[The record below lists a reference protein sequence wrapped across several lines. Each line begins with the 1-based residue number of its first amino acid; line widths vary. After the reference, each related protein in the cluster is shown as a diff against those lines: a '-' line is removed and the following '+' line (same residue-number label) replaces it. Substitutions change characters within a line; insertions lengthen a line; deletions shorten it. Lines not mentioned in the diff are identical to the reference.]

1 MTSDVPSDGGR
12 LRRAVAVLCLV
23 QVLVALE
30 FSIANVA
37 LPTLAQDFAVP
48 ARDLQWVLS
57 GYALAYGST
66 LLCGGRFADVHGPR
80 RTLLAGLACFSAAS
94 VAAALTPT
102 FALLIVFRVAQGMAA
117 AVATPAALAL
127 VTTLCTGPRRTA
139 ALAWWGAGASLG
151 FAAGA
156 ALGGVLTQLAG
167 WPAVFW
173 ACGLLAAVTAALARR
188 LVPETPTRADAG
200 PDVLGSLLLAVGAAA
215 GITTLSLVPEASEHG
230 WRVAGLAAASVG
242 VGAVFLRRDN
252 RRAAP
257 LLPRRFLLR
266 GPVLRANLAGS
277 WAAAAG
283 GSMVYFAASFMQHA
297 LGWSDALTGVALLP
311 DAAAAALGA
320 RAAGPL
326 HRRLGTTGACV
337 TGLAAIA
344 AGMALLAGTP
354 LTGLAPAWVVAGT
367 CLTGFGLVLVAV
379 VTAVA
384 ATAEL
389 NADEH
394 GVSGG
399 LLITTQQLGVSL
411 GLAVLLVAGQLAADS
426 PLSVHGTRICL
437 LAGGVLAALG
447 CAAVPLLRG
456 PAAAGPSAG
465 PTSVPTA
472 DPSPGR
478 PRTSSVDR

>member
-1 MTSDVPSDGGR
+1 MTSDLPARDGR
-12 LRRAVAVLCLV
+12 LRPAVAVLCLV

-66 LLCGGRFADVHGPR
+66 LLCGGRLADVYGPR
-80 RTLLAGLACFSAAS
+80 RTLLAGLACFTAAS
-94 VAAALTPT
+94 VAAAVTPT
-102 FALLIVFRVAQGMAA
+102 FALLIAFRVAQGTAA
-117 AVATPAALAL
+117 AAATPAALAL
-127 VTTLCTGPRRTA
+127 ITTLCTGPRRTA

-173 ACGLLAAVTAALARR
+173 ACALLAAVTAALTRR
-188 LVPETPTRADAG
+188 LVPETPARAEAS
-200 PDVLGSLLLAVGAAA
+200 PDVPGALLLAVSAATVIATLSLLPEASAHAWRVAALALAAA
-215 GITTLSLVPEASEHG
+215 GT
-230 WRVAGLAAASVG
+230 
-242 VGAVFLRRDN
+242 GAVFLRRDG
-252 RRAAP
+252 RRPAP

-266 GPVLRANLAGS
+266 PHVLRANLAGA

-326 HRRLGTTGACV
+326 HRRLGTTRACV

-344 AGMALLAGTP
+344 AGMALLAATP
-354 LTGLAPAWVVAGT
+354 LTGLAAVWVLAAT

-394 GVSGG
+394 GLSGG

-426 PLSVHGTRICL
+426 PLSVHGTRTCL

-447 CAAVPLLRG
+447 CAAVLLLRG
-456 PAAAGPSAG
+456 AAGTAAGAGAGPAAEPAAEGEA
-465 PTSVPTA
+465 
-472 DPSPGR
+472 R
-478 PRTSSVDR
+478 PAT

>member
-1 MTSDVPSDGGR
+1 MTSDLPVQDGR
-12 LRRAVAVLCLV
+12 LRRTVAVLCLV

-37 LPTLAQDFAVP
+37 LPTLAQDFAVS
-48 ARDLQWVLS
+48 AGDLQWVLS

-66 LLCGGRFADVHGPR
+66 LLCGGRLADVYGPR
-80 RTLLAGLACFSAAS
+80 RTLLAGLACFTAAS
-94 VAAALTPT
+94 VAAAVTPT
-102 FALLIVFRVAQGMAA
+102 FALLIAFRVAQGMAA

-127 VTTLCTGPRRTA
+127 VTTLCTGSRRTA

-167 WPAVFW
+167 WSAVFW

-188 LVPETPTRADAG
+188 LVPETPARAG
-200 PDVLGSLLLAVGAAA
+200 TSPDVLGALLLAVSAATVIA
-215 GITTLSLVPEASEHG
+215 TLSMLPEASAHA
-230 WRVAGLAAASVG
+230 WRVAGLALAAAG
-242 VGAVFLRRDN
+242 VGTVFLRRDD

-266 GPVLRANLAGS
+266 GHVLRANLAGS

-297 LGWSDALTGVALLP
+297 LAWSDALTGVALLP

-344 AGMALLAGTP
+344 AGMALLAATP
-354 LTGLAPAWVVAGT
+354 LTGLAAVWVLAAT

-394 GVSGG
+394 GLSGG

-411 GLAVLLVAGQLAADS
+411 GLAVLLVVGQLVAGN
-426 PLSVHGTRICL
+426 PLSIHGTRVCL

-447 CAAVPLLRG
+447 CAAVLLLRG
-456 PAAAGPSAG
+456 ASGAGLTAEP
-465 PTSVPTA
+465 VPEVEV
-472 DPSPGR
+472 R
-478 PRTSSVDR
+478 QVR